1 MSLILALFLSFGCL
15 LFSTIQGYFIAYPLL
30 LSLLLFILL
39 FRAQGFHLKPLLQMA
54 FSGSRK
60 AFPVIYILLLV
71 GAVTASWMAAGT
83 TPALVYYG
91 IQLIHPKGFIL
102 AAFVLTSFVSLLIG
116 TSFGAVSTIGVA
128 LMVMSSSSQVSPHLI
143 AGAIIA
149 GAYVGDRCSPM
160 SSSAHLIAI
169 VTQTSLYTNIRRMW
183 RTAWLPLL
191 LSIVL
196 YGVLSLL
203 YPVQMSNPQFL
214 TELRTVFQINIV
226 VLLPALTILL
236 LALCQVE
243 VKRSMLLS
251 VSVAVVIALV
261 IQHYSPVQVTRFI
274 LLGFALDESS
284 PLQRIFRDGG
294 MLAMLR
300 VCGVVMI
307 STAFVGLFAGTRS
320 LERLETVSTLART
333 RCDRFL
339 NTSLIGLGAAAF
351 GCTQTIAILLTQQLV
366 EPQYRA
372 IEQGQDQLALDLEN
386 TVVVLAPLIPWNIAG
401 LVPATILGVNAGFI
415 PFALFLYLVPLLNW
429 RYRFHH

>member
-1 MSLILALFLSFGCL
+1 MSLVLTLLISFGCL

-30 LSLLLFILL
+30 LSMLFFILL

-54 FSGSRK
+54 FAGSRK

-91 IQLIHPKGFIL
+91 IQLIHPSSFIL

-169 VTQTSLYTNIRRMW
+169 VTQTSLYANIRSMW

-191 LSIVL
+191 LSVGI

-203 YPVQMSNPQFL
+203 NPVRLNNPQFL
-214 TELRTVFQINIV
+214 TELATVFQINVV
-226 VLLPALTILL
+226 VLLPAVTILL
-236 LALCQVE
+236 LALWQID
-243 VKRSMLLS
+243 VKRAMLIS
-251 VSVAVVIALV
+251 AAIAVGIALL
-261 IQHYSPVQVTRFI
+261 IQHYSLMQVLKFI
-274 LLGFALDESS
+274 LFGFALAQSN
-284 PLQRIFRDGG
+284 PLYTILLDGG
-294 MLAMLR
+294 MLSMLR

-307 STAFVGLFAGTRS
+307 STAFVGLFSGTRS
-320 LERLETVSTLART
+320 LERLEAVATGMKT
-333 RCDRFL
+333 RRDRFL

-366 EPQYRA
+366 EPQYRT

-415 PFALFLYLVPLLNW
+415 PFAMFLYLVPLLNW
-429 RYRFHH
+429 R